1 MREASAVSGA
11 ARSGAR
17 RRRPYVIPL
26 TDGDANPAYYEHD
39 WAATALA
46 IPLAEPHDLELRG
59 DRLRLDGR
67 PVDVV

>member
-1 MREASAVSGA
+1 
-11 ARSGAR
+11 
-17 RRRPYVIPL
+17 VIPL